1 MGFGEK
7 DGGLG
12 SGSRGASS
20 LGAQFSP
27 QEKSELALAPHSRF
41 PFATIRCSYKRHYLP
56 NPWLPWLAPGVQ
68 GCWDPYQFPSRLS
81 PTLGVQYVPSSALL
95 EKLAGPWEKVDHGK
109 VPIPDLTSTA
119 QDAHTHFYPHTLVD
133 SWVGAYGQHGWPLSL
148 SSEGQQTR
156 QTEGENIFCALW
168 VRHVPLNPNCSTPQ
182 MRVLGQ
188 FP

>member
-1 MGFGEK
+1 MEGCGRSLCKSLVNESQESADREQPLLWGFGEK

-68 GCWDPYQFPSRLS
+68 GCWDPYQFSSRLS
-81 PTLGVQYVPSSALL
+81 PTLGVQYVPFSALL
-95 EKLAGPWEKVDHGK
+95 D
-109 VPIPDLTSTA
+109 
-119 QDAHTHFYPHTLVD
+119 
-133 SWVGAYGQHGWPLSL
+133 
-148 SSEGQQTR
+148 
-156 QTEGENIFCALW
+156 
-168 VRHVPLNPNCSTPQ
+168 
-182 MRVLGQ
+182 
-188 FP
+188 